1 MAAKKIKIIG
11 GGLAGPEAA
20 LQAAAAGCEVHL
32 YEMRP
37 TRSTEAHQTSDFAEL
52 VCSNSL
58 KSESENTAPW
68 LLKQEM
74 RRANSFLLADADAT
88 AVPAGHALAV
98 DRVEFSKRVAARIAA
113 ASTGVAPR
121 ITVHRE
127 EVTQLNEHDPDTV
140 TILASGPLTSPALAA
155 ELQRLTGSDHLAFYD
170 SISPIV
176 DATTID
182 MSKVYFAAR
191 YDKGT
196 ADYINCPFTKEEYE
210 RFLDALTNAEA
221 VEAKSWEKIPT
232 NGLSEGAGGFSPL
245 NSGREAGGFSPG
257 SSAETTTAPQPTTIH
272 HQPATLN
279 YFEGCLPIEE
289 TARRGRDTLRFG
301 PMKPVGL
308 TDPGTGRWPYAVVQL
323 RQENLRADS
332 YNLVGFQNHLKFG
345 EQNRVL
351 KLIPGLENATFLRYG
366 QIHRNTYIHAPSLRT
381 ETLQL
386 KSHPSIIIAGQLSGV
401 EGYTESI
408 ASGMLAGI
416 YAAAIANG
424 KTPSPAPRLSANGS
438 LTHYITHSETKKF
451 QPANITFDLLP
462 PLEEDLRK
470 KIRDKKERH
479 KLQCDRAL
487 AAWDE
492 WLSSTQ
498 P

>member
-1 MAAKKIKIIG
+1 MTKKIRIIG

-20 LQAAAAGCEVHL
+20 LQAAKRGCQVDL

-74 RRANSFLLADADAT
+74 RRAGSILLTEADAT

-98 DRVEFSKRVAARIAA
+98 DRIEFSKRVAARIAA
-113 ASTGVAPR
+113 EPR
-121 ITVHRE
+121 INVHRE
-127 EVTQLNEHDPDTV
+127 EVTRLDENDSATL

-155 ELQRLTGSDHLAFYD
+155 ELQRLTGSQHLAFYD

-182 MSKVYFAAR
+182 MDKVYFAAR
-191 YDKGT
+191 WDKGT
-196 ADYINCPFTKEEYE
+196 ADYINCPFTKEEYD
-210 RFLDALTNAEA
+210 RFLQALTAAET
-221 VEAKSWEKIPT
+221 VPAKGWEQIPT
-232 NGLSEGAGGFSPL
+232 EGAGGFSPL
-245 NSGREAGGFSPG
+245 NSGADGAGFSPG
-257 SSAETTTAPQPTTIH
+257 PSSQPATNNQ
-272 HQPATLN
+272 QPATLQ

-301 PMKPVGL
+301 PMKPAGL
-308 TDPGTGRWPYAVVQL
+308 TNPKTGRWPYAAVQL

-366 QIHRNTYIHAPSLRT
+366 QIHRNTYIHAPSLLT

-386 KSHPSIIIAGQLSGV
+386 KAHPDIMIAGQLSGV

-416 YAAAIANG
+416 YAAAIAHGNSP
-424 KTPSPAPRLSANGS
+424 TPAPRASANGS

-487 AAWDE
+487 EAWTE
-492 WLSSTQ
+492 WLASVTTSFSYSA

>member
-1 MAAKKIKIIG
+1 MATKRIKVIG

-20 LQAAAAGCEVHL
+20 LQAAKFGCEVDL

-74 RRANSFLLADADAT
+74 RRAGSILLADADAT

-98 DRVEFSKRVAARIAA
+98 DRIEFSKRVAARIAA
-113 ASTGVAPR
+113 EPR

-127 EVTQLNEHDPDTV
+127 EVTTLNENDPNTLI
-140 TILASGPLTSPALAA
+140 ILASGPLTSPTLAA
-155 ELQRLTGSDHLAFYD
+155 ELQRLTGANHLAFYD

-182 MSKVYFAAR
+182 MDTVYFAAR

-196 ADYINCPFTKEEYE
+196 ADYINCPFTKEEYD
-210 RFLDALTNAEA
+210 RFLDALTTAEN
-221 VEAKSWEKIPT
+221 VESKDWEKFPVD
-232 NGLSEGAGGFSPL
+232 G
-245 NSGREAGGFSPG
+245 
-257 SSAETTTAPQPTTIH
+257 TANKLQ
-272 HQPATLN
+272 

-308 TDPGTGRWPYAVVQL
+308 TDPKTGKWPYAVVQL
-323 RQENLRADS
+323 RKENLRADS
-332 YNLVGFQNHLKFG
+332 YNLVGFQNHLKYG

-351 KLIPGLENATFLRYG
+351 RLIPGLENATFLRYG
-366 QIHRNTYIHAPSLRT
+366 QIHRNTYIHAPSLLT

-386 KSHPSIIIAGQLSGV
+386 KAHPTIMIAGQLSGV

-408 ASGMLAGI
+408 ASGMLAGR
-416 YAAAIANG
+416 YAAAIAQG
-424 KTPSPAPRLSANGS
+424 RTPTPAPRASANGS
-438 LTHYITHSETKKF
+438 LTHYITHAETKKF
-451 QPANITFDLLP
+451 QPANITFELLP
-462 PLEEDLRK
+462 PLEPELRK
-470 KIRDKKERH
+470 KMRDKKERH
-479 KLQCDRAL
+479 KLQCNRAL
-487 AAWDE
+487 EAWDS
-492 WLSSTQ
+492 WLLIK
-498 P
+498 